1 MDPNETSTEN
11 GEPISRIVRL
21 RLLDSIGDVFP
32 LFLEWLIIMVMI
44 RAQIWRLAIVAIS
57 FHFFSDSFVVAQGYK
72 TQVGFDKLRNEV
84 GPTLANG
91 SGITVGL
98 VEANT
103 GGAGTNT
110 YFPNVSIPEFA
121 LKTFVD
127 ESNLSPRNTSVHST
141 LTGQFFFGSSTS
153 MSPGVTNIRVYDAE
167 NFVGV
172 KQALGAAGT
181 NPVATSFSV
190 VNHSYIGTVSAG
202 FPTSLAVEANAR
214 LDYTITRDNF
224 TSAVALNN
232 GVGSLPAI
240 YGQSYNSIV
249 VGRSDGLHSFGLT
262 TLGVAGRTKPDIVAP
277 SGTTS
282 GATPI
287 VSSAATLL
295 HSAANDFGMT
305 NARNSEAMKAIIM
318 AGASKDPFPTWSNTT
333 TQPLDSKFGAG
344 EVNVYNSYKILQ
356 AGESNGVITIP
367 VANSNLKGWDYG
379 PSIDPTTPMY
389 WNINVGQTVTEA
401 SILLDW
407 NAKYQ
412 DGSGNFNSTLSL
424 ANMDLK
430 LFDSTTSFLGTE
442 IVSSRSLVDNIE
454 HIYLRNLN
462 AGLYTI
468 QVSSTANSAFGLA
481 WNFTAVPEPSSIALL
496 GVCSLFLLMRA
507 PAAKKSLVRLLS
519 NRCVRGDFFGSVSP
533 ILDVPQQVSHVA
545 CGDLSLDPFGHE
557 RSS

>member
-1 MDPNETSTEN
+1 M
-11 GEPISRIVRL
+11 
-21 RLLDSIGDVFP
+21 
-32 LFLEWLIIMVMI
+32 IMVMI
-44 RAQIWRLAIVAIS
+44 RVQIWRFAMVAIACHLLS
-57 FHFFSDSFVVAQGYK
+57 NSFVAAQSYK
-72 TQVGFDKLRNEV
+72 AQVGFDKLKNEV

-98 VEANT
+98 VEADAV
-103 GGAGTNT
+103 GGGTNT
-110 YFPNVSIPEFA
+110 YFPNISNPEFA
-121 LKTFVD
+121 SKTFVD
-127 ESNLSPRNTSVHST
+127 VSNLNPRNTSGHATSV
-141 LTGQFFFGSSTS
+141 GQSFFGRTIS
-153 MSPGVTNIRVYDAE
+153 MSPGVTNIRVYDAA

-172 KQALGAAGT
+172 QQALGAAGT
-181 NPVATSFSV
+181 NPAATSFSV
-190 VNHSYIGTVSAG
+190 VNHSYIGLVSAG
-202 FPTSLAVEANAR
+202 FPVSAAVEANAR

-224 TSAVALNN
+224 SSVVALGN
-232 GVGSLPAI
+232 GVGALPAI

-249 VGRSDGLHSFGLT
+249 VGRSDGQHSFGLT
-262 TLGVAGRTKPDIVAP
+262 NLGVAGRTKPDIVAP
-277 SGTTS
+277 SGSTS

-287 VSSAATLL
+287 VSSTAALL

-318 AGASKDPFPTWSNTT
+318 AGASKAPFPAWSNTA

-367 VANSNLKGWDYG
+367 VSNSNLKGWDYSV
-379 PSIDPTTPMY
+379 SIDPTKPMY
-389 WNINVGQTVTEA
+389 WNINVGQTITEA
-401 SILLDW
+401 SILLAW

-442 IVSSRSLVDNIE
+442 IGSSRSLVDNVE

-496 GVCSLFLLMRA
+496 GICSLFLLMRA
-507 PAAKKSLVRLLS
+507 PLAKRSLVSLLS
-519 NRCVRGDFFGSVSP
+519 NLCVCGDFIGRALVRKS
-533 ILDVPQQVSHVA
+533 
-545 CGDLSLDPFGHE
+545 
-557 RSS
+557 RRWN

>member
-1 MDPNETSTEN
+1 M
-11 GEPISRIVRL
+11 
-21 RLLDSIGDVFP
+21 
-32 LFLEWLIIMVMI
+32 IMVII
-44 RAQIWRLAIVAIS
+44 RVQIWRSVLVTIACHLIS
-57 FHFFSDSFVVAQGYK
+57 GSFVAAQGYK

-98 VEANT
+98 VEANA

-110 YFPNVSIPEFA
+110 YFPNVSQPEFA

-127 ESNLSPRNTSVHST
+127 ESNLNPRNTSVHAT

-153 MSPGVTNIRVYDAE
+153 MSPGVTNIRVYDAD

-190 VNHSYIGTVSAG
+190 VNHSYIGTISAG
-202 FPTSLAVEANAR
+202 FPTSEAVEANAR

-262 TLGVAGRTKPDIVAP
+262 NLGVAGRTKPDIVAP

-401 SILLDW
+401 SILLAW

-442 IVSSRSLVDNIE
+442 IGSSRSLVDNVE

-468 QVSSTANSAFGLA
+468 QVSSTGNSAFGLA
-481 WNFTAVPEPSSIALL
+481 WNF
-496 GVCSLFLLMRA
+496 
-507 PAAKKSLVRLLS
+507 
-519 NRCVRGDFFGSVSP
+519 
-533 ILDVPQQVSHVA
+533 
-545 CGDLSLDPFGHE
+545 
-557 RSS
+557 

>member
-1 MDPNETSTEN
+1 M
-11 GEPISRIVRL
+11 
-21 RLLDSIGDVFP
+21 
-32 LFLEWLIIMVMI
+32 IMVMI
-44 RAQIWRLAIVAIS
+44 RVQIWRFVLVAIACHLIS
-57 FHFFSDSFVVAQGYK
+57 GSFVAAQSYK
-72 TQVGFDKLRNEV
+72 AQVGFDKLKNEV

-98 VEANT
+98 VEADT
-103 GGAGTNT
+103 GGGGTNT
-110 YFPNVSIPEFA
+110 YFPNISDSQFA
-121 LKTFVD
+121 SKNFVD
-127 ESNLSPRNTSVHST
+127 VSNLNPRNTSDHST
-141 LTGQFFFGSSTS
+141 GVGRAFFGLSSS
-153 MSPGVTNIRVYDAE
+153 MSPGVTNIRVYDAA
-167 NFVGV
+167 NFVDAQ
-172 KQALGAAGT
+172 QALGMPGT
-181 NPVATSFSV
+181 NPAATSFSV
-190 VNHSYIGTVSAG
+190 VNHSYIGTIDAG
-202 FPTSLAVEANAR
+202 FPASAAVEANAR

-224 TSAVALNN
+224 TSVVALNN
-232 GVGSLPAI
+232 GVGALPAI

-249 VGRSDGLHSFGLT
+249 VGRSDGQHSFGLT

-277 SGTTS
+277 SGSTS

-287 VSSAATLL
+287 VSSAAALL

-318 AGASKDPFPTWSNTT
+318 AGASKDPFPAWSNTAS
-333 TQPLDSKFGAG
+333 QPLDNKFGAG

-367 VANSNLKGWDYG
+367 ISNSNLKGWDYSD
-379 PSIDPTTPMY
+379 SIDPTKPLY
-389 WNINVGQTVTEA
+389 WNINVGQTITEA
-401 SILLDW
+401 SILLTW

-412 DGSGNFNSTLSL
+412 NGFGNFNSTLSL

-442 IVSSRSLVDNIE
+442 IGSSRSLVDNVE

-468 QVSSTANSAFGLA
+468 QVSSASNSAFGLA
-481 WNFTAVPEPSSIALL
+481 WNVVAVPEPSSMVLL
-496 GVCSLFLLMRA
+496 GIGSLFLLVRA
-507 PAAKKSLVRLLS
+507 PLAKKSLVRLLS